1 MVRLAAP
8 PNPCRSCCLPCSSFA
23 AGLCALGAAFCWFL
37 YPETAG
43 LSLEETRE
51 VFSESFGIK
60 KANRLRK
67 EKEAALRQLR
77 GIA

>member
-1 MVRLAAP
+1 MVRPLHFRSSCTLADP
-8 PNPCRSCCLPCSSFA
+8 LVSV

-67 EKEAALRQLR
+67 DKKLALRQFR
-77 GIA
+77 GTA